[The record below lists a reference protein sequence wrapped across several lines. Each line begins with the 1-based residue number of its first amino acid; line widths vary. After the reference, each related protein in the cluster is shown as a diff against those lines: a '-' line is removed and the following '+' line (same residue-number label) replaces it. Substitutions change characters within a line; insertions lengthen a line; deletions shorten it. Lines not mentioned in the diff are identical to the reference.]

1 MSSYERIPGGEKT
14 AKSGLAWD
22 RDELAKVLN
31 LYLKLKGERIHENN
45 IDIQNLASSLE
56 RSVRSTEAQLLMFR
70 NLERG
75 GDYSHGNMNKICKKL
90 WEERMNDNQQT
101 DAGVPEEQLFPNA
114 FFSWS
119 GSSDG
124 AVKRPF
130 EADEKRLI
138 GPIKTRVIERLNH
151 WGESIV
157 SGLEAP
163 RSIFL
168 IGGPGNGKSDAVEGA
183 IRKLGSLMGCSAEVE
198 EHFRAEF
205 GKHLDQG
212 ILPRKVSLKRKI
224 GNHDG
229 LQLVQDATARDSGR
243 PGTSPQELLLEDL
256 EQIVMNPTSKELYIC
271 CVNRGVLAEAITIA
285 ASGPYQDNTVRFLN
299 QISLAVTSHPDSVD
313 AWPLAEY
320 HDVGIWPM
328 DVESLVDPALY
339 EGTDTPGERVFSYIA
354 DDAKWKACGDCP
366 AKDHCPFRSN
376 QGMLS
381 TPKVRTALLE
391 LLHAYELVSGKRWNF
406 RDLFGLVSAMMIGS
420 EKEYRGLT
428 PCEWVREQVEVATG
442 DGKRNTAYRA
452 SFNLVSKLYT
462 HALFPRWPRLGGIRN
477 EFAQKLKATGDTFDG
492 QREIVQ
498 GFLSALSQRVP
509 DNTSTISTMLN
520 GPLGESLD
528 PVGYN
533 GSKAINE
540 AGDICMDEVEDL
552 FSHSISLGRK
562 KINRYLV
569 GPEKLLFDFLEHGE
583 DFLEAAGSIKKNNTQ
598 AAKRV
603 HSAMRVFAARLFKR
617 SIGVRKG
624 IYQHADEIALYKQT
638 LHNPQEMVRL
648 RRAFEKLINR
658 GSSFQ
663 ASLVT
668 TFGQPEPSLHRNSLL
683 KGPLISVKSIPLE
696 NDEGRPRRPHHYFK
710 VGSRAIPLTFQLYY
724 ALHHSSKGL
733 TPSSLPEEIFALLD
747 STKSCVLGEVVRDEE
762 RTDQYDIIIGGL
774 NEVIKYDDMSG
785 FYVEQIERN

>member
-14 AKSGLAWD
+14 AKSGLAWN
-22 RDELAKVLN
+22 RDELAKVLK
-31 LYLKLKGERIHENN
+31 LYLKLKGEKIHENN
-45 IDIQNLASSLE
+45 IDIQNLANSME
-56 RSVRSTEAQLLMFR
+56 RSVRSTEAQMLMFR
-70 NLERG
+70 NLERE

-90 WEERMNDNQQT
+90 WEERMNENQKT

-130 EADEKRLI
+130 EAEEKRLI
-138 GPIKTRVIERLNH
+138 GPIKTRVTERLNR
-151 WGESIV
+151 WGECIV
-157 SGLEAP
+157 SGLAAP

-168 IGGPGNGKSDAVEGA
+168 IGGPGNGKSDAVEGTV
-183 IRKLGSLMGCSAEVE
+183 RKLGSLMGCSAEVE
-198 EHFRAEF
+198 EHFRSEF
-205 GKHLDQG
+205 AKYLDQG
-212 ILPRKVSLKRKI
+212 ILPRKVSLKKKI
-224 GNHDG
+224 GNFDG
-229 LQLVQDATARDSGR
+229 LQLVQDATVRDSGR
-243 PGTSPQELLLEDL
+243 PGKSPQELLLEDL
-256 EQIVMNPTSKELYIC
+256 EQIVINPTSNELYIC

-299 QISLAVTSHPDSVD
+299 QISLAVTSHPDSVE

-339 EGTDTPGERVFSYIA
+339 EGTDTPGERIFSHIV
-354 DDAKWKACGDCP
+354 DDAKWKACGGCE

-381 TPKVRTALLE
+381 IPKVRTALLE

-406 RDLFGLVSAMMIGS
+406 RELFGLVSAMMIGS

-442 DGKRNTAYRA
+442 DGKRNAAYRA

-462 HALFPRWPRLGGIRN
+462 HALFPRWPKLGGLRN
-477 EFAQKLKATGDTFDG
+477 EFAQKLKATGNTFDG

-498 GFLSALSQRVP
+498 GFLSSLFQRIP

-552 FSHSISLGRK
+552 FSHSVSLGLK

-569 GPEKLLFDFLEHGE
+569 GPEKILFNFLEHGE

-598 AAKRV
+598 VAKRM
-603 HSAMRVFAARLFKR
+603 HSAMRIFAARLFKR

-624 IYQHADEIALYKQT
+624 IYQYADEIALYKQT

-648 RRAFEKLINR
+648 RRAFEKLINH

-668 TFGQPEPSLHRNSLL
+668 TFGQPEPSLPRNSLL
-683 KGPLISVKSIPLE
+683 RGPLIPVKSIPLE

-710 VGSRAIPLTFQLYY
+710 VGSRAIPLTFPLFY

-733 TPSSLPEEIFALLD
+733 TSSSLPEEIFALLD
-747 STKSCVLGEVVRDEE
+747 STKSCVLGEVVRDVE

>member
-1 MSSYERIPGGEKT
+1 MARYERIPGGERT
-14 AKSGLAWD
+14 IKSGVLWN
-22 RDELAKVLN
+22 RDELAKVLD

-45 IDIQNLASSLE
+45 KEIQDLASSLE

-90 WEERMNDNQQT
+90 WEERMNDKQQT
-101 DAGVPEEQLFPNA
+101 NAGVPEEQLFPNA

-138 GPIKTRVIERLNH
+138 GPIQTRVIERLNI

-157 SGLEAP
+157 SRLAAP

-168 IGGPGNGKSDAVEGA
+168 IGGPGNGKSDAVEGT
-183 IRKLGSLMGCSAEVE
+183 IRKLGSLMGCPDEVE
-198 EHFRAEF
+198 KHFRAEF
-205 GKHLDQG
+205 GRHLHKG
-212 ILPRKVSLKRKI
+212 ILPRKVLLRKQI
-224 GNHDG
+224 GSYDG
-229 LQLVQDATARDSGR
+229 LHLVQDATVRDSERRGS
-243 PGTSPQELLLEDL
+243 TPQELLLEDL
-256 EQIVMNPTSKELYIC
+256 EQIVLNPSSNELYIC

-313 AWPLAEY
+313 AWPLAGY

-339 EGTDTPGERVFSYIA
+339 EVTTTPGERIFSHIA
-354 DDAKWKACGDCP
+354 DGAKWTKCEDCH
-366 AKDHCPFRSN
+366 AKNHCPFRAN
-376 QGMLS
+376 QEMLS
-381 TPKVRTALLE
+381 TPKVRSALMD

-406 RDLFGLVSAMMIGS
+406 RELFGLVSAIMVGS
-420 EKEYRGLT
+420 EKDYGGAS
-428 PCEWVREQVEVATG
+428 PCEWVRAQVEVATG
-442 DGKRNTAYRA
+442 DGNRNAAYRA

-462 HALFPRWPRLGGIRN
+462 HALFPRWPKLGGLRN
-477 EFAQKLKATGDTFDG
+477 EFAQKLKATGSTFDG
-492 QREIVQ
+492 QREIIQ
-498 GFLSALSQRVP
+498 GFLSGLFQRAP

-520 GPLGESLD
+520 GPLSESLD
-528 PVGYN
+528 PVGYD

-540 AGDICMDEVEDL
+540 AETICMDEVEDL

-562 KINRYLV
+562 KINRYLI

-598 AAKRV
+598 VAKRV
-603 HSAMRVFAARLFKR
+603 HSAIRVFAARLFKR
-617 SIGVRKG
+617 SIGVRKC

-648 RRAFEKLINR
+648 RRTFEKLINR

-668 TFGQPEPSLHRNSLL
+668 TFGQPEPALPRNCLL
-683 KGPLISVKSIPLE
+683 KGPLIPVKSIPLE
-696 NDEGRPRRPHHYFK
+696 NNEGRPRLTHHYFK
-710 VGSRAIPLTFQLYY
+710 VGSRAIPLTFELYY
-724 ALHHSSKGL
+724 ALYHSSKGL
-733 TPSSLPEEIFALLD
+733 TPSSLPEGIFALLD
-747 STKSCVLGEVVRDEE
+747 STKSCVLGEIVRDEE
-762 RTDQYDIIIGGL
+762 RTDQFDIIIGGL
-774 NEVIKYDDMSG
+774 NEIIKYDDMSG

>member
-1 MSSYERIPGGEKT
+1 MTRYERIPGGEKT
-14 AKSGLAWD
+14 AKSGVVWS
-22 RDELAKVLN
+22 RDELAKVLD
-31 LYLKLKGERIHENN
+31 LYIKLNGERLHENN
-45 IDIQNLASSLE
+45 RDIQDLASSLE

-90 WEERMNDNQQT
+90 WEDRMNGNPRT
-101 DAGVPEEQLFPNA
+101 NTGTPEDQLFPNA

-138 GPIKTRVIERLNH
+138 GPIKTRVIERLNL
-151 WGESIV
+151 WGENIV
-157 SGLEAP
+157 SGLAAP

-168 IGGPGNGKSDAVEGA
+168 IGGPGNGKSDAVEGT
-183 IRKLGSLMGCSAEVE
+183 IRKLGSLMGCPDEVE
-198 EHFRAEF
+198 KHFRAEF
-205 GKHLDQG
+205 GKHLDKG
-212 ILPRKVSLKRKI
+212 ILPRKVLLRKQI
-224 GNHDG
+224 GSYDG
-229 LQLVQDATARDSGR
+229 LQLVQDATVRDSERAGS
-243 PGTSPQELLLEDL
+243 TPQELLLEDL
-256 EQIVMNPTSKELYIC
+256 EQIVLNPSSNELYIC

-313 AWPLAEY
+313 AWPLAKY

-339 EGTDTPGERVFSYIA
+339 EGTDTPGERIFSHIA
-354 DDAKWKACGDCP
+354 DDAKWKACGDCH
-366 AKDHCPFRSN
+366 AKDHCPFRAN
-376 QGMLS
+376 QEMLS
-381 TPKVRTALLE
+381 TPKVRTALLD
-391 LLHAYELVSGKRWNF
+391 LLHAYELVSAKRWNF
-406 RDLFGLVSAMMIGS
+406 RELFGLVSAIMVGS
-420 EKEYRGLT
+420 EKDYRGMP
-428 PCEWVREQVEVATG
+428 PCEWVRGQVEVAAG
-442 DGKRNTAYRA
+442 DGNRNAAYRA

-462 HALFPRWPRLGGIRN
+462 HALFPRWPKLGGLRN
-477 EFAQKLKATGDTFDG
+477 EFSQKLKATGITFDG

-498 GFLSALSQRVP
+498 GFLSGLFQRIP

-520 GPLGESLD
+520 GPLGKSLD

-540 AGDICMDEVEDL
+540 AGTICMDEVEDL

-583 DFLEAAGSIKKNNTQ
+583 DFLEASESMKKNNTQ

-603 HSAMRVFAARLFKR
+603 HSAMRIFAARLFKR
-617 SIGVRKG
+617 SIGVRKR
-624 IYQHADEIALYKQT
+624 IYQYAEEIALYKRT

-668 TFGQPEPSLHRNSLL
+668 TFGQPEPSLPRNALL
-683 KGPLISVKSIPLE
+683 KGPLIPVKSIPME
-696 NDEGRPRRPHHYFK
+696 NNEGRPRLTHHYFK
-710 VGSRAIPLTFQLYY
+710 VGSRAIPLTFELYY

-733 TPSSLPEEIFALLD
+733 TPSSLPEGIFALLD

-762 RTDQYDIIIGGL
+762 RTDQFDIIIGGL

-785 FYVEQIERN
+785 FYVEQIERD